1 MGIVHTYNYIHYY
14 IWEEPDRV
22 KSVIVEFNHIPED
35 LGDPKRLKSMYR
47 YYHNGEW
54 SATSSLGQHR
64 TIIHAA
70 ARHDKK
76 EAIIMIRDH

>member
-1 MGIVHTYNYIHYY
+1 MAAISKAAKERKARERFKKENEAPT
-14 IWEEPDRV
+14 
-22 KSVIVEFNHIPED
+22 F
-35 LGDPKRLKSMYR
+35 
-47 YYHNGEW
+47 
-54 SATSSLGQHR
+54 SLGQHR

>member
-1 MGIVHTYNYIHYY
+1 MGR
-14 IWEEPDRV
+14 DRA
-22 KSVIVEFNHIPED
+22 KSVIIDFNHFRED